1 MYNYIYI
8 QKGVIIMS
16 CEKEDIEYQVVTMRI
31 PKIMYAEYKEVLKQ
45 EGKIVTYDVR
55 NHMQNVIDKNK
66 KGEK

>member
-16 CEKEDIEYQVVTMRI
+16 CEKKDIEYQVVTMRI
-31 PKIMYAEYKEVLKQ
+31 PKNMYAEYKEILKQ

>member
-8 QKGVIIMS
+8 QKGVITMS
-16 CEKEDIEYQVVTMRI
+16 CEKKDIEYQVVTMRI
-31 PKIMYAEYKEVLKQ
+31 PKTMYAEYKEVLKQ